1 MARNTLQAKITAD
14 AVFASELQR
23 SDEPSPSSIRKA
35 VQAAMRTFGSCGC
48 AARVAQEFGDHPE
61 AAAARM
67 RWALSLVGESF
78 GSAGAAA
85 NCYGN
90 CSKEHGLRQQ
100 ASISNTNI
108 RKRDEM
114 GALHPGQ
121 DSRLFH
127 SPGSARSP
135 GADPGGR
142 MRSQPTSMPA

>member
-1 MARNTLQAKITAD
+1 MARDTLQAKITAD

-85 NCYGN
+85 SCYGN
-90 CSKEHGLRQQ
+90 CSKEHGLRQRQ
-100 ASISNTNI
+100 RGLAAA
-108 RKRDEM
+108 
-114 GALHPGQ
+114 GAPG
-121 DSRLFH
+121 R
-127 SPGSARSP
+127 P
-135 GADPGGR
+135 
-142 MRSQPTSMPA
+142 